1 MSRRSKRNRREREA
15 TRARQQSSY
24 QRAAKNGSVAASTHG
39 WILGLVLVLAI
50 VFAYQKAWHAGY
62 IWDDDLYV
70 TTNKLLSAPDG
81 LRRIWF
87 SLDSPSQY
95 FPLVY
100 STFRVERALWG
111 LNPAG
116 YHWVNILFHAANTL
130 LLWRLLCDLRVPGA
144 WFAAALFAL
153 HPVQVESVAWIT
165 ERKNVLMGF
174 FFLLSLLSW
183 VKFVEHKPGS
193 SWKSYLL
200 TLIFYLLALFSKTTA
215 CTLPAALVLIL
226 WLRKE
231 PITRRRWAQ
240 IAPFVVFG
248 IGMGLVSIWWERYHQ
263 GTRGELFEMGFLER
277 ILIAN
282 RAIWFYLGK
291 LIWPANLSF
300 SYPRWTVSGS
310 DPLQYLWVLATAGL
324 TATVYFVRRYTGRSV
339 EVATVF
345 FLATLAPVLGFIMLL
360 TFLYS
365 LVADHY
371 QYLACIG
378 PLTLAAAAITNGFS
392 FFGETKQLFLKP
404 FVYGGILLLLGALT
418 WRQCTMYS
426 DEETLWRTTIARN
439 PSSWMAR
446 NNLGALLLQER
457 RFDEALGQYREI
469 LDMLPN
475 DPFAHDN
482 LATALLRKGEVGE
495 AIAQY
500 RKAFELRPNDPRLR
514 FNLGSALLRQ
524 GEVDEAI
531 SHFEKA
537 LELRA
542 DATDKA
548 KRNADVH
555 YNLGNAFFRKRQIDE
570 AIFHFRKA
578 VEVRPDFADAY
589 TNLGTVLVLQRRP
602 GEAIAKYEK
611 ALELAPRSITIRINL
626 AQLLATCPDLS
637 VRNGSKALQIAQE
650 AVQLS
655 AGKDPM
661 SFRVLASA
669 YAENGEFSEAVAAT
683 EKALELAGNDSSL
696 VDAVQREM
704 ESYRAHQRPA
714 H

>member
-1 MSRRSKRNRREREA
+1 M
-15 TRARQQSSY
+15 
-24 QRAAKNGSVAASTHG
+24 
-39 WILGLVLVLAI
+39 
-50 VFAYQKAWHAGY
+50 
-62 IWDDDLYV
+62 
-70 TTNKLLSAPDG
+70 
-81 LRRIWF
+81 
-87 SLDSPSQY
+87 
-95 FPLVY
+95 
-100 STFRVERALWG
+100 
-111 LNPAG
+111 
-116 YHWVNILFHAANTL
+116 
-130 LLWRLLCDLRVPGA
+130 
-144 WFAAALFAL
+144 
-153 HPVQVESVAWIT
+153 
-165 ERKNVLMGF
+165 
-174 FFLLSLLSW
+174 
-183 VKFVEHKPGS
+183 
-193 SWKSYLL
+193 
-200 TLIFYLLALFSKTTA
+200 
-215 CTLPAALVLIL
+215 
-226 WLRKE
+226 
-231 PITRRRWAQ
+231 
-240 IAPFVVFG
+240 
-248 IGMGLVSIWWERYHQ
+248 
-263 GTRGELFEMGFLER
+263 
-277 ILIAN
+277 
-282 RAIWFYLGK
+282 
-291 LIWPANLSF
+291 
-300 SYPRWTVSGS
+300 
-310 DPLQYLWVLATAGL
+310 
-324 TATVYFVRRYTGRSV
+324 
-339 EVATVF
+339 
-345 FLATLAPVLGFIMLL
+345 
-360 TFLYS
+360 
-365 LVADHY
+365 
-371 QYLACIG
+371 
-378 PLTLAAAAITNGFS
+378 
-392 FFGETKQLFLKP
+392 
-404 FVYGGILLLLGALT
+404 
-418 WRQCTMYS
+418 
-426 DEETLWRTTIARN
+426 
-439 PSSWMAR
+439 
-446 NNLGALLLQER
+446 
-457 RFDEALGQYREI
+457 
-469 LDMLPN
+469 
-475 DPFAHDN
+475 
-482 LATALLRKGEVGE
+482 GE